1 MLTLSSIR
9 FTTWKRFSK
18 IETHSNSYNVGGIP
32 YNRTTQ
38 TRKKK
43 MTENENNTGTFGE
56 YVPESNHPV
65 LQQLKKQIEELEVK
79 LADKEATAL
88 RFRDKYRTAEYAV
101 EAKLKELLDDE
112 NIELEYAKEI
122 ADIFDSITLTKQI
135 TIQYD
140 ITATATIEVP
150 YGADNDDVAGST
162 YVERVEFYTDFED
175 AEVLETDQDVN
186 DWRDVS

>member
-1 MLTLSSIR
+1 MPDHNP
-9 FTTWKRFSK
+9 
-18 IETHSNSYNVGGIP
+18 E
-32 YNRTTQ
+32 
-38 TRKKK
+38 
-43 MTENENNTGTFGE
+43 TGTFGE

-65 LQQLKKQIEELEVK
+65 LQQLKNQIENLESQLKASQDTVM
-79 LADKEATAL
+79 
-88 RFRDKYRTAEYAV
+88 RVRDKYRTAEYSV

-150 YGADNDDVAGST
+150 YGADADDVAGST

-175 AEVLETDQDVN
+175 AEVLESDSDVN

>member
-1 MLTLSSIR
+1 
-9 FTTWKRFSK
+9 
-18 IETHSNSYNVGGIP
+18 
-32 YNRTTQ
+32 
-38 TRKKK
+38 
-43 MTENENNTGTFGE
+43 MTEQMPDHNPETGTFGE

-65 LQQLKKQIEELEVK
+65 LQQLKNQIENLESQLKASQDTVM
-79 LADKEATAL
+79 
-88 RFRDKYRTAEYAV
+88 RVRDKYRTAEYSV

-150 YGADNDDVAGST
+150 YGADADDVAGST

-175 AEVLETDQDVN
+175 AEVLESDSDVN

>member
-1 MLTLSSIR
+1 
-9 FTTWKRFSK
+9 
-18 IETHSNSYNVGGIP
+18 
-32 YNRTTQ
+32 
-38 TRKKK
+38 
-43 MTENENNTGTFGE
+43 MTEHYPENPT
-56 YVPESNHPV
+56 SNHPV
-65 LQQLKKQIEELEVK
+65 LLTLQTKIADLEAQVERTNALVAEKDTRILQL
-79 LADKEATAL
+79 
-88 RFRDKYRTAEYAV
+88 RDKYRTAEYSL

-112 NIELEYAKEI
+112 SIELEYAKEI
-122 ADIFDSITLTKQI
+122 AEIFDGITLTKHI

-150 YGADNDDVAGST
+150 YGADPDDVAGST

>member
-1 MLTLSSIR
+1 M
-9 FTTWKRFSK
+9 
-18 IETHSNSYNVGGIP
+18 
-32 YNRTTQ
+32 
-38 TRKKK
+38 
-43 MTENENNTGTFGE
+43 ENENQTPEILEITGDLVAVSSE
-56 YVPESNHPV
+56 HPV
-65 LQQLKKQIEELEVK
+65 LLHYKKQIEELEVK

-88 RFRDKYRTAEYAV
+88 RLRDKYRTAEYAL

-122 ADIFDSITLTKQI
+122 AEIFDYITLTKHI

-140 ITATATIEVP
+140 ITATATLEVP
-150 YGADNDDVAGST
+150 YGADADDVASSC

-175 AEVLETDQDVN
+175 AEVLETDHDVN

>member
-1 MLTLSSIR
+1 
-9 FTTWKRFSK
+9 
-18 IETHSNSYNVGGIP
+18 
-32 YNRTTQ
+32 
-38 TRKKK
+38 
-43 MTENENNTGTFGE
+43 MTEQMPDHNPETGTFGE

-65 LQQLKKQIEELEVK
+65 LQQLKNQIENLESQLKASQDSVM
-79 LADKEATAL
+79 
-88 RFRDKYRTAEYAV
+88 RFRDKYRTAEYAL

-112 NIELEYAKEI
+112 SIELEYAKEI
-122 ADIFDSITLTKQI
+122 ANIFDSITLTKQI

-150 YGADNDDVAGST
+150 YGADPDDVAGST

>member
-1 MLTLSSIR
+1 MNEYNP
-9 FTTWKRFSK
+9 
-18 IETHSNSYNVGGIP
+18 ETPS
-32 YNRTTQ
+32 
-38 TRKKK
+38 
-43 MTENENNTGTFGE
+43 
-56 YVPESNHPV
+56 SNHPV
-65 LQQLKKQIEELEVK
+65 LLPLQTKIADLEAQVERTNALVAEKDTRILQL
-79 LADKEATAL
+79 
-88 RFRDKYRTAEYAV
+88 RDKYRTAEYSL

-112 NIELEYAKEI
+112 SIELEYAKEI
-122 ADIFDSITLTKQI
+122 AEIFDGITLTKQI

-150 YGADNDDVAGST
+150 YGADPDDVAGST

>member
-1 MLTLSSIR
+1 M
-9 FTTWKRFSK
+9 
-18 IETHSNSYNVGGIP
+18 NDYNP
-32 YNRTTQ
+32 NAEPT
-38 TRKKK
+38 
-43 MTENENNTGTFGE
+43 
-56 YVPESNHPV
+56 PEEIATAISHPV
-65 LQQLKKQIEELEVK
+65 LTHLNAKVENLQSQL
-79 LADKEATAL
+79 TASQDSVMRL
-88 RFRDKYRTAEYAV
+88 RDKYRTAEYKL

-112 NIELEYAKEI
+112 SIELEYAKEI

-150 YGADNDDVAGST
+150 YGADPDDVASST

-175 AEVLETDQDVN
+175 AEVLESDQDVN

>member
-1 MLTLSSIR
+1 M
-9 FTTWKRFSK
+9 
-18 IETHSNSYNVGGIP
+18 
-32 YNRTTQ
+32 
-38 TRKKK
+38 
-43 MTENENNTGTFGE
+43 ENENQT
-56 YVPESNHPV
+56 PEILEIVGDLVAVSSEHPV
-65 LQQLKKQIEELEVK
+65 LLHYKKQIEELEVK

-88 RFRDKYRTAEYAV
+88 RLRDKYRTAEYAL

-122 ADIFDSITLTKQI
+122 AEIFDYITLTKHI

-140 ITATATIEVP
+140 IQATATIEVP
-150 YGADNDDVAGST
+150 YGADPDDVAGSC

-175 AEVLETDQDVN
+175 AEVLETDHDVN